1 MNVPMEQWDG
11 LKLSFPMMKTLQATS
26 DIGVLVVEWLLPSI
40 LTWYREKIMREEIEK
55 VLEAMR
61 EDYKRWS
68 NWSSNYK
75 PNPHSDTKIMN
86 EMIENYCNGLEVTEG
101 SRYWKIIST
110 SGSGTQRSVNG
121 FIVKAGDK
129 KFREG
134 DMLKAAGWAAPA
146 RNFARG
152 NVLDGSGVNEVRW
165 TGIG

>member
-1 MNVPMEQWDG
+1 
-11 LKLSFPMMKTLQATS
+11 
-26 DIGVLVVEWLLPSI
+26 
-40 LTWYREKIMREEIEK
+40 MREEIEK

-68 NWSSNYK
+68 TMCAKHSSKGKTDYRESNIRTQMEE
-75 PNPHSDTKIMN
+75 D
-86 EMIENYCNGLEVTEG
+86 YCNGLEVTEG
-101 SRYWKIIST
+101 SRYWKIT
-110 SGSGTQRSVNG
+110 SGRRNNRSVSG

-134 DMLKAAGWAAPA
+134 DMLKPAGWAAPA

-152 NVLDGSGVNEVRW
+152 NVLDGTGFNNARW

>member
-1 MNVPMEQWDG
+1 
-11 LKLSFPMMKTLQATS
+11 
-26 DIGVLVVEWLLPSI
+26 
-40 LTWYREKIMREEIEK
+40 MRNEIEK

-68 NWSSNYK
+68 NRCARHESSAHY
-75 PNPHSDTKIMN
+75 SKIKN
-86 EMIENYCNGLEVTEG
+86 EMEEEYCNGLRVEENR
-101 SRYWKIIST
+101 RYWKIT
-110 SGSGTQRSVNG
+110 SSKGSQTSVSG

-129 KFREG
+129 KFLEG

-152 NVLDGSGVNEVRW
+152 NVLDGYRVDEVRW

>member
-1 MNVPMEQWDG
+1 
-11 LKLSFPMMKTLQATS
+11 
-26 DIGVLVVEWLLPSI
+26 
-40 LTWYREKIMREEIEK
+40 MRNEIEK
-55 VLEAMR
+55 VLEAMK

-68 NWSSNYK
+68 MASRTVHQNVEEFNRAI
-75 PNPHSDTKIMN
+75 KIRD
-86 EMIENYCNGLEVTEG
+86 EMIEGYNSGLMVEENR
-101 SRYWKIIST
+101 RYWKIT
-110 SGSGTQRSVNG
+110 ATNGSGTQRSVSG

-152 NVLDGSGVNEVRW
+152 NVLDGRGVNEVRW

>member
-1 MNVPMEQWDG
+1 
-11 LKLSFPMMKTLQATS
+11 
-26 DIGVLVVEWLLPSI
+26 
-40 LTWYREKIMREEIEK
+40 MRNEIEK

-61 EDYKRWS
+61 NDYKRWS
-68 NWSSNYK
+68 DMCSRNDSAS
-75 PNPHSDTKIMN
+75 HSKIKD
-86 EMIENYCNGLEVTEG
+86 EMIEDYCNGLRVEENR
-101 SRYWKIIST
+101 RYWKIIST
-110 SGSGTQRSVNG
+110 NGSGSSRSVNG

-152 NVLDGSGVNEVRW
+152 NVLDGTLGNARW

>member
-1 MNVPMEQWDG
+1 
-11 LKLSFPMMKTLQATS
+11 
-26 DIGVLVVEWLLPSI
+26 
-40 LTWYREKIMREEIEK
+40 MRNEIEK

-68 NWSSNYK
+68 DNCARHESSAHY
-75 PNPHSDTKIMN
+75 SKIKN
-86 EMIENYCNGLEVTEG
+86 EMEEDYCNGLEVTEG
-101 SRYWKIIST
+101 SRYWKIT
-110 SGSGTQRSVNG
+110 SGRRNNRSVSG

-134 DMLKAAGWAAPA
+134 DMLKPAGWAAPA

-152 NVLDGSGVNEVRW
+152 NVLDGDLHGARW

>member
-1 MNVPMEQWDG
+1 
-11 LKLSFPMMKTLQATS
+11 
-26 DIGVLVVEWLLPSI
+26 
-40 LTWYREKIMREEIEK
+40 MRMEIEK
-55 VLEAMR
+55 VLEAMK

-68 NWSSNYK
+68 DRCARHESSAHY
-75 PNPHSDTKIMN
+75 SKIKN
-86 EMIENYCNGLEVTEG
+86 EMEESYCNGFEVTEG

-110 SGSGTQRSVNG
+110 NGSGSSRSVNG

-152 NVLDGSGVNEVRW
+152 NVLDGIRVNEVRW

>member
-1 MNVPMEQWDG
+1 
-11 LKLSFPMMKTLQATS
+11 
-26 DIGVLVVEWLLPSI
+26 
-40 LTWYREKIMREEIEK
+40 MRNEIEK

-68 NWSSNYK
+68 GKCASHDEAA
-75 PNPHSDTKIMN
+75 HSRIRD
-86 EMIENYCNGLEVTEG
+86 EMEENYCNGLEVEENR
-101 SRYWKIIST
+101 RYWKIT
-110 SGSGTQRSVNG
+110 GTNGSGSQVSVKG
-121 FIVKAGDK
+121 FIVKFGDK

-152 NVLDGSGVNEVRW
+152 NVFDGTGLNNARW

>member
-1 MNVPMEQWDG
+1 
-11 LKLSFPMMKTLQATS
+11 
-26 DIGVLVVEWLLPSI
+26 
-40 LTWYREKIMREEIEK
+40 MRNEIEK

-68 NWSSNYK
+68 MQGRTVHQNVDK
-75 PNPHSDTKIMN
+75 FCRDMDIREKMT
-86 EMIENYCNGLEVTEG
+86 EEYCNGLEVTEG
-101 SRYWKIIST
+101 RRYWKIIST
-110 SGSGTQRSVNG
+110 NGAGTSRSVSG

-134 DMLKAAGWAAPA
+134 DMLKPAGWAAPA

-152 NVLDGSGVNEVRW
+152 NVLDGRGVNEVRW

>member
-1 MNVPMEQWDG
+1 
-11 LKLSFPMMKTLQATS
+11 
-26 DIGVLVVEWLLPSI
+26 
-40 LTWYREKIMREEIEK
+40 MREEIEK

-68 NWSSNYK
+68 DNCMRSGFETPRYG
-75 PNPHSDTKIMN
+75 
-86 EMIENYCNGLEVTEG
+86 EMIESYCNGLVVTEG
-101 SRYWKIIST
+101 SRYWKIV
-110 SGSGTQRSVNG
+110 GSNGGGSQRSVKG

-134 DMLKAAGWAAPA
+134 DMLKPAGWAAPA

-152 NVLDGSGVNEVRW
+152 NVLDGTGLNNARW

>member
-1 MNVPMEQWDG
+1 
-11 LKLSFPMMKTLQATS
+11 
-26 DIGVLVVEWLLPSI
+26 
-40 LTWYREKIMREEIEK
+40 MREEIEK

-68 NWSSNYK
+68 DRCARHESSAHYSNIK
-75 PNPHSDTKIMN
+75 N
-86 EMIENYCNGLEVTEG
+86 EMEEDYCNGLRVEENR
-101 SRYWKIIST
+101 RYWKIT
-110 SGSGTQRSVNG
+110 SGRQSQRSVSG

-134 DMLKAAGWAAPA
+134 DMLKPAGWAAPA

-152 NVLDGSGVNEVRW
+152 NVLDGTGLGNARW

>member
-1 MNVPMEQWDG
+1 
-11 LKLSFPMMKTLQATS
+11 
-26 DIGVLVVEWLLPSI
+26 
-40 LTWYREKIMREEIEK
+40 MRNEIEK

-68 NWSSNYK
+68 NRCARHESSAHY
-75 PNPHSDTKIMN
+75 SKIKN
-86 EMIENYCNGLEVTEG
+86 EMEEDYCNGLEVSEG
-101 SRYWKIIST
+101 SRYWKIT
-110 SGSGTQRSVNG
+110 SGRRNQRSVSG

-152 NVLDGSGVNEVRW
+152 NVLDGDLHGARW

>member
-1 MNVPMEQWDG
+1 
-11 LKLSFPMMKTLQATS
+11 
-26 DIGVLVVEWLLPSI
+26 
-40 LTWYREKIMREEIEK
+40 MRNEIEK

-61 EDYKRWS
+61 EDYRRWS

-75 PNPHSDTKIMN
+75 PNAHSDKKIMHD
-86 EMIENYCNGLEVTEG
+86 MIENYCSGLEVTEG
-101 SRYWKIIST
+101 SRYWKIISDKR
-110 SGSGTQRSVNG
+110 GSRSVCG

-152 NVLDGSGVNEVRW
+152 NVLDGAGVDNVRW

>member
-1 MNVPMEQWDG
+1 
-11 LKLSFPMMKTLQATS
+11 
-26 DIGVLVVEWLLPSI
+26 
-40 LTWYREKIMREEIEK
+40 MREEIEK

-68 NWSSNYK
+68 NNTAYSSIK
-75 PNPHSDTKIMN
+75 A
-86 EMIENYCNGLEVTEG
+86 EMEEDYCNGLTVTEG
-101 SRYWKIIST
+101 SRYYKIVSDKH
-110 SGSGTQRSVNG
+110 GQRSVNG

>member
-1 MNVPMEQWDG
+1 
-11 LKLSFPMMKTLQATS
+11 
-26 DIGVLVVEWLLPSI
+26 
-40 LTWYREKIMREEIEK
+40 MRMEIEK

-68 NWSSNYK
+68 MMTRTVHQNVEEFNRAI
-75 PNPHSDTKIMN
+75 DIRE
-86 EMIENYCNGLEVTEG
+86 EMTENYCKGLRVEENR
-101 SRYWKIIST
+101 RYWKIT
-110 SGSGTQRSVNG
+110 GSNGGGSQVSVKG

-152 NVLDGSGVNEVRW
+152 NVLDGAGVDNVRW

>member
-1 MNVPMEQWDG
+1 
-11 LKLSFPMMKTLQATS
+11 
-26 DIGVLVVEWLLPSI
+26 
-40 LTWYREKIMREEIEK
+40 MRMEIEK

-61 EDYKRWS
+61 EDYRRWS
-68 NWSSNYK
+68 MQGRTVHQNT
-75 PNPHSDTKIMN
+75 DDFCREIAIRE
-86 EMIENYCNGLEVTEG
+86 EMSENYCNGLRVEENR
-101 SRYWKIIST
+101 RYWKIIASNGGGSST
-110 SGSGTQRSVNG
+110 SVAG

-152 NVLDGSGVNEVRW
+152 NVLDGTGVDNVRW